1 MVKYH
6 LAILKKKY
14 FDLILNGRKSVEM
27 RLTKGK
33 CPPFGQ
39 IGSGDRILLKVSS
52 GPVAATATVSKV
64 KEFSNLTPEKVNE
77 LQVRYNG
84 QIGGDELF
92 WQSKEDCR
100 FAVLVWLRDI
110 RKIEP
115 VMIDK
120 KDWRAWVVLN
130 ERQHYGLLEP

>member
-6 LAILKKKY
+6 LAILKRKY
-14 FDLILNGRKSVEM
+14 FDLILSGQKRLEM

-39 IGSGDRILLKVSS
+39 ICSGDMVFLKLSS
-52 GPVAATATVSKV
+52 GPVGATATVSKV
-64 KEFSNLTPEKVNE
+64 KEFSGLTPKKINKLKE
-77 LQVRYNG
+77 RYNG
-84 QIGGDELF
+84 LIGGDELF
-92 WQSKEDCR
+92 WQSKADCR
-100 FAVLVWLRDI
+100 FAVLVWLKDI
-110 RKIEP
+110 MKIEP